1 MVTSH
6 HEENAALYQGDC
18 LEVFPFIPDDSVD
31 CVITSPPYPGV
42 NNMWGELFTAENFDL
57 AHEFLDKVW
66 DECLRVLKPGCKL
79 IINIANTKRR
89 PYLPNVSRVYWWARN
104 KIEPL
109 GEIIWNK
116 GYGQNGTAWGSFR
129 SPADMSLADQH
140 EYILV
145 FRKYGDRGKPEEFEK
160 ISIHDFKSW
169 RNSIWN
175 IPPAKAGKVGHV
187 APFPE
192 QLPSRLTTLYTF
204 ENETVLDPFMGSGTT
219 GLAALKLHRCF
230 IGMDNNPKYFALAKK
245 NIKSAVLSP
254 SFLTP
259 SNKVLHPTA
268 FGAGTAKA
276 ISLLDN
282 IQEDDSSATLGG
294 G

>member
-1 MVTSH
+1 MIKTHQTKNS
-6 HEENAALYQGDC
+6 ALYHGDC
-18 LEVFPFIPDDSVD
+18 LEVLPFLPDESVD
-31 CVITSPPYPGV
+31 VVITSPPYPGV

-66 DECLRVLKPGCKL
+66 GECLRVLRPGCKL

-89 PYLPNVSRVYWWARN
+89 PYLPNVSRVYWWARQ

-145 FRKYGDRGKPEEFEK
+145 FRKYGDRAKPDEFEK
-160 ISIHDFKSW
+160 ISVHDFKSW

-175 IPPAKAGKVGHV
+175 IPPAKASEVGHI

-192 QLPSRLTTLYTF
+192 QIPSRLITLYTF
-204 ENETVLDPFMGSGTT
+204 EGETVLDPFVGSGTT
-219 GLAALKLHRCF
+219 GLASLKLNRPF
-230 IGMDNNPKYFALAKK
+230 IGIESNDEYFNLAMENIERAESQGTFLKPEKKYGDGTGK
-245 NIKSAVLSP
+245 AV
-254 SFLTP
+254 
-259 SNKVLHPTA
+259 
-268 FGAGTAKA
+268 
-276 ISLLDN
+276 SLF
-282 IQEDDSSATLGG
+282 
-294 G
+294 